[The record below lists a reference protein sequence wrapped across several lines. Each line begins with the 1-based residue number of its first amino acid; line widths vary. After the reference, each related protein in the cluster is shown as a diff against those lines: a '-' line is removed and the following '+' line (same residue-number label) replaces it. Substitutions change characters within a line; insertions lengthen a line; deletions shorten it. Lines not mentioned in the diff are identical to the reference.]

1 MPKALTSGG
10 ARLAFIDWTRGLA
23 AIIMLQGH
31 AFHSFTKAELRDS
44 GAYVASQF
52 LGGLPPAMFLFL
64 VGVTLAFRLDSRE
77 RAGRSAGSR
86 VWAALRRAGY
96 LFGIAFLFRLQL
108 WLFGWPNSPWT
119 DLFRVDILNA
129 MGLAAAVLAVLGVF
143 PTADRVRLAA
153 AAGVAIAAVSPL
165 VSQLSW
171 RGGPPLVKSYL
182 APDPLAFSFF
192 PWAAFVAFGMSAGS
206 IIRVLRPEH
215 LERATEWAAL
225 LGLGL
230 IVSGQHF
237 ASVPYSVYP
246 KSEFWLD
253 SPWQIFIKL
262 GTILLILAFAYLW
275 ARQPAAQKWS
285 WVRQFG
291 TTSLLVYWVHIELI
305 YGRWLWFWKE
315 NLTVP
320 QTTVVAAALIVLML
334 LISLAKTEWAAQRRW
349 NLRPRLSLIWTRKA
363 AQPE

>member
-1 MPKALTSGG
+1 M
-10 ARLAFIDWTRGLA
+10 A

-44 GAYVASQF
+44 GGYVASQF

-96 LFGIAFLFRLQL
+96 LLGIAFLFRFQL
-108 WLFGWPNSPWT
+108 WLFAWPNSPWT

-143 PTADRVRLAA
+143 PTADRIRLAA

-171 RGGPPLVKSYL
+171 RGVPPVVKSYL

-192 PWAAFVAFGMSAGS
+192 PWAAFVAFGLSAGS

-230 IVSGQHF
+230 IVSGQYF
-237 ASVPYSVYP
+237 ASVSYSVYP

-253 SPWQIFIKL
+253 SPWQILIKL

-320 QTTVVAAALIVLML
+320 QTAVVAAALIVLML

-349 NLRPRLSLIWTRKA
+349 NLRPRWSLIWTRKA
-363 AQPE
+363 AQRRVSQVS

>member
-44 GAYVASQF
+44 GGYVASQF

-96 LFGIAFLFRLQL
+96 LLGIAFLFRFQL
-108 WLFGWPNSPWT
+108 WLFAWPNSPWT

-143 PTADRVRLAA
+143 PTADRIRLAA

-171 RGGPPLVKSYL
+171 RGVPPVVKSYL

-192 PWAAFVAFGMSAGS
+192 PWAAFVAFGLSAGS

-230 IVSGQHF
+230 IVSGQYF
-237 ASVPYSVYP
+237 ASVSYSVYP

-253 SPWQIFIKL
+253 SPWQILIKL
-262 GTILLILAFAYLW
+262 GVILLVLAFAFLW
-275 ARQPAAQKWS
+275 SRQAAAEKWS
-285 WVRQFG
+285 WIRQFG

-315 NLTVP
+315 NLSIGE
-320 QTTVVAAALIVLML
+320 TTLAGLALIVLML
-334 LISLAKTEWAAQRRW
+334 LLSIARTQWKNRRAWSLASGWVWLLA
-349 NLRPRLSLIWTRKA
+349 RKA
-363 AQPE
+363 PEN